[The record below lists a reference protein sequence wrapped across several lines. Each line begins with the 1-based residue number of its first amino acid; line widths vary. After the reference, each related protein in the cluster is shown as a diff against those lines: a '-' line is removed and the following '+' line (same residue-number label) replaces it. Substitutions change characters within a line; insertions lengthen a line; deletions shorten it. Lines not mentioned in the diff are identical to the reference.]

1 MKDSQF
7 NSEEIDDELNKLI
20 NQELNKLIDEIE
32 NLSYHPKSFDDDDSE
47 EDLQQN
53 MDELEEFMKEEF
65 INIGLPFK
73 KLHPDAIT
81 PTYAYKLDS
90 GFDLFSVEEVC
101 LLPFGRALVP
111 TGLAFEV
118 PDGTELQIRSNSG
131 LAINQGL
138 MVLNS
143 PGTVDCG
150 YLGEIKVIV
159 MNMSDLAVTIQKG
172 TKVGQGVLCPV
183 FNGKKVKLTEVKD
196 LGVSDRGN
204 KGFGSTGLA

>member
-1 MKDSQF
+1 MNDYQENQENIDDLIDAELQKLIEEVEKLTF
-7 NSEEIDDELNKLI
+7 NSLNSETESEDEKTLNKSLSELDDFME
-20 NQELNKLIDEIE
+20 QEFLKIE
-32 NLSYHPKSFDDDDSE
+32 LP
-47 EDLQQN
+47 LQ
-53 MDELEEFMKEEF
+53 
-65 INIGLPFK
+65 
-73 KLHPDAIT
+73 KLHHDAIV
-81 PTYAYKLDS
+81 PSYSYILDS
-90 GFDLFSVEEVC
+90 GFDLYIIEEIE

-118 PDGTELQIRSNSG
+118 PDGTELQIRSKSG

-159 MNMSDLAVTIQKG
+159 MNMNNHSVTIEKG

-183 FNGKKVKLTEVKD
+183 YNGKRVKLIEKES
-196 LGVSDRGN
+196 LGTSDRGN
-204 KGFGSTGLA
+204 KGFGSTGLK